1 MPIVDVINVMKTFQS
16 FYLSGLNTA
25 TIPVKLNEPINDTIF
40 LDVERTN
47 EPFTTQMYY
56 FLCRIKIYL
65 SNTGNVQYR
74 NKTMNFNGI
83 KSKFHLLNYINNQS
97 AASFTAQY
105 NNVKL
110 IVDVLIPMNQSY
122 K

>member
-1 MPIVDVINVMKTFQS
+1 MKTFQS

-40 LDVERTN
+40 LDVKRTN

-65 SNTGNVQYR
+65 SNNGNVQHT
-74 NKTMNFNGI
+74 NKTMTFNGI

-97 AASFTAQY
+97 AVTFKTQY
-105 NNVKL
+105 NNVNTL
-110 IVDVLIPMNQSY
+110 YIN
-122 K
+122 